1 MARISFGDECQ
12 QHMQQSLKA
21 LLGNVT
27 EQVCSPK
34 MRMAEVSLL
43 PSVGANHSGES
54 LSDAES
60 ERDEYEKKVL
70 MESANRA
77 KKRLLR
83 YTTPGVAL
91 SEQRTQEPDKRSR
104 DYVTLP
110 IEALCSDE
118 IGVSERLVFL
128 YIYAKASA
136 GKVDMSIRELSEGLH
151 LAKSSI
157 SLVLSALRDAGWL
170 SWEVPRTGKVRQNH
184 YHILKWLPSGGEVYA
199 NFGDSPKIGDSPNIG
214 EYPKNG
220 DSPNFV
226 DSPKIG
232 DNPNIGDSVKDVGN
246 TGFWEMH
253 PKNGDSLKI
262 GDSPNIGE
270 YPKNGDNPNFGDNP
284 KIGDNPNIGDSAKD
298 VGNTGFL
305 EMHPK
310 NGDSLKIGDSPNIG
324 EYPKNGDSPNFGDS
338 LKIGDNPNIGDSAK
352 DVGNTGFLEIHPKFG
367 HCTDSALHDTLK
379 KLINIDFKDLDLK
392 DLNLNQNKISDYV
405 ENLCITYVDKSCL
418 PIYLLRIYGIAF
430 HGQSSER
437 LQVITQ
443 LTERLQKPFGWY
455 VFLIIVLRNSPF
467 LFEQNPN
474 GFKATLAWALS
485 KDNFPKIMKLTYIKW
500 GLKWTPKYFINFVC
514 QELERGK

>member
-220 DSPNFV
+220 DSPNF
-226 DSPKIG
+226 
-232 DNPNIGDSVKDVGN
+232 
-246 TGFWEMH
+246 
-253 PKNGDSLKI
+253 
-262 GDSPNIGE
+262 GDSP
-270 YPKNGDNPNFGDNP
+270 
-284 KIGDNPNIGDSAKD
+284 
-298 VGNTGFL
+298 
-305 EMHPK
+305 
-310 NGDSLKIGDSPNIG
+310 
-324 EYPKNGDSPNFGDS
+324 
-338 LKIGDNPNIGDSAK
+338 KIGDNPNIGDSAK